1 MYKIDVKKWPMA
13 ATFKNLTVPDEVL
26 KFAAGSVGP
35 NFPDWVKVYVLNTVA
50 KRMDDLYEELM
61 SKHPLLGIEDDE
73 YVSYI
78 EEWVKDYMVAFL
90 VKLGKDHH
98 CIEYVEDYKPDID
111 RPDLFNLMG
120 LGDLKPL

>member
-1 MYKIDVKKWPMA
+1 MYKIDVKKWPLA
-13 ATFKNLTVPDEVL
+13 ATFKNHAVPDETL

-35 NFPDWVKVYVLNTVA
+35 NFPDWLKVYVLNTVA

-61 SKHPLLGIEDDE
+61 SRYLTGSDDDE
-73 YVSYI
+73 YVGYI
-78 EEWVKDYMVAFL
+78 GEWVKGYMVEFL

>member
-13 ATFKNLTVPDEVL
+13 ATFKNHAVPDETL
-26 KFAAGSVGP
+26 KFTVGPVGP
-35 NFPDWVKVYVLNTVA
+35 NFPDWLKVYVLNTVA

-61 SKHPLLGIEDDE
+61 SRYLTGSDDDE
-73 YVSYI
+73 YVGYI
-78 EEWVKDYMVAFL
+78 GEWVKGYMVEFL